1 MFDLKGR
8 VAVIT
13 GASSGLGMQ
22 MSRALAKQ
30 GADVAV
36 LARRINKLESLS
48 KELEEM
54 GIKSLPVECDV
65 MDLESIKAAKEKVM
79 KEFGKVDILINCTG
93 GNKGGPVQDM
103 EDDDWTFTIDL
114 DLTSIFRVTKEFVK
128 PMLDAK
134 YGRVINIASMY
145 GLLGTNQGVS
155 AYHAAKGG
163 VVNFTRAA
171 AAEFAPH
178 GVTCNSICPGFF
190 KTELTESTIETDDF
204 KQYMSLSV
212 PMGRSGNQGELDSA
226 AVFLSSEESSYVT
239 GVNLPVDGGWSS
251 AK

>member
-8 VAVIT
+8 VAVVT
-13 GASSGLGMQ
+13 GASSGLGRQ
-22 MSRALAKQ
+22 MSKALAKQ

-36 LARRINKLESLS
+36 LARRIQKLENLS
-48 KELEEM
+48 KELKEM
-54 GIKSLPVECDV
+54 GVKSIPVECDV
-65 MDLESIKAAKEKVM
+65 TDVESIKLAKDKVM
-79 KEFGKVDILINCTG
+79 ETFGKVDILINCAG
-93 GNKGGPVQDM
+93 GNKGAPIQEMD
-103 EDDDWTFTIDL
+103 DDDWNFTIDL

-128 PMLDAK
+128 PMLAAK

-190 KTELTESTIETDDF
+190 KTELTEASIETDDF
-204 KQYMSLSV
+204 KQYMSFSI
-212 PMGRSGNQGELDSA
+212 PMGRPGNEGELDA
-226 AVFLSSEESSYVT
+226 GAVFLASDEASYVT
-239 GVNLPVDGGWSS
+239 GVNLPIDGGWSS

>member
-1 MFDLKGR
+1 MFNLKGR
-8 VAVIT
+8 VAVVT
-13 GASSGLGMQ
+13 GASSGLGRQ
-22 MSRALAKQ
+22 MSKALARQ

-36 LARRINKLESLS
+36 LARRIERLENLS

-54 GIKSLPVECDV
+54 GVKSLPVKCDV
-65 MDLESIKAAKEKVM
+65 MDTESIAAARDKVM
-79 KEFGKVDILINCTG
+79 EEFGKVDILINSAG
-93 GNKGGPVQDM
+93 ANRDGAVQDM
-103 EDDDWTFTIDL
+103 KDEDWNFTIDIL
-114 DLTSIFRVTKEFVK
+114 LTSVFRVTKEFVK

-145 GLLGTNQGVS
+145 GLLGTNQNVS

-190 KTELTESTIETDDF
+190 KTELTKENIETDDF
-204 KQYMSLSV
+204 QQYMSFSV
-212 PMGRSGNQGELDSA
+212 PMGRAGKEGELDA
-226 AVFLSSEESSYVT
+226 GAVFLASDEASYVT
-239 GVNLPVDGGWSS
+239 GVNLPIDGGWSS